1 LETNDDKRCGS
12 RRLAEK
18 AMIKVYLKNILLL
31 CSFIL
36 LAQSPVSGK
45 MYRWVDQKGQRHFS
59 DSPPATKNI
68 KKLEEYETVEDKLEK
83 KKKKVAAEKKWD
95 SRLMAMFKDWYSTQ
109 TIIDF
114 VFLFIVLV
122 MIVMLIRRWRA
133 KKRT

>member
-1 LETNDDKRCGS
+1 MDTNGDKRCGS
-12 RRLAEK
+12 RRRAK
-18 AMIKVYLKNILLL
+18 KSIIKVYLRNILLL

-45 MYRWVDQKGQRHFS
+45 MYRWIDQKGQIHFS
-59 DSPPATKNI
+59 DSPPTTENV

-83 KKKKVAAEKKWD
+83 KKKEAAAEKKWD
-95 SRLMAMFKDWYSTQ
+95 SRLIAMLKDWYSTQ

-122 MIVMLIRRWRA
+122 MVVMLIRRWRA

>member
-1 LETNDDKRCGS
+1 MDTNGDKRCGS

-18 AMIKVYLKNILLL
+18 AMIKVYLRNILLL
-31 CSFIL
+31 WSFML
-36 LAQSPVSGK
+36 LTQSPVSGK
-45 MYRWVDQKGQRHFS
+45 MYRWIDQKGQIHFS
-59 DSPPATKNI
+59 DSPPATENV

-83 KKKKVAAEKKWD
+83 KKKEEEAAKKWD
-95 SRLMAMFKDWYSTQ
+95 SRLIAMLEDWYSTQ

-122 MIVMLIRRWRA
+122 MMVMLIRRWRA

>member
-1 LETNDDKRCGS
+1 LDTSGDKRCGS
-12 RRLAEK
+12 RGLAEK

-45 MYRWVDQKGQRHFS
+45 MYRWVDQKGQIHFS
-59 DSPPATKNI
+59 DSPPATENI
-68 KKLEEYETVEDKLEK
+68 KKLEKYETVEDKLEK
-83 KKKKVAAEKKWD
+83 KKKKAAAEKEWD
-95 SRLMAMFKDWYSTQ
+95 SRLIAMFKDWYSTQ

-122 MIVMLIRRWRA
+122 MAVMLIRRWRA
-133 KKRT
+133 KKRS